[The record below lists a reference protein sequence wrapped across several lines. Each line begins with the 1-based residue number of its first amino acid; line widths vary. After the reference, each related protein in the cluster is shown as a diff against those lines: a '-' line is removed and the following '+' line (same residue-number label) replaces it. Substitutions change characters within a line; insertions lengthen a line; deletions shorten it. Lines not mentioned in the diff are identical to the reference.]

1 MTATAQEITI
11 TRVYDAPRELVW
23 KAWTEPA
30 RLAQWWGPRG
40 WRTDPADVTMDVQPG
55 GAFRVTSVNDA
66 GGAEMTTESVFRE
79 VVEPERLVVE
89 EAAEDS
95 WHDGAVSELT
105 LRDLGDGRTEMV
117 FRSTIHTTAEMGAT
131 AERGLASAFDRLAE
145 VLA

>member
-55 GAFRVTSVNDA
+55 GSFRVTSVNDA
-66 GGAEMTTESVFRE
+66 DGAEMTTESVFRE
-79 VVEPERLVVE
+79 VVEPERLVVAE
-89 EAAEDS
+89 TAEDS
-95 WHDGAVSELT
+95 WHEGAVSVLT
-105 LRDLGDGRTEMV
+105 LHDLGDGRTEMV
-117 FRSTIHTTAEMGAT
+117 FRSTINTTAEMGGN

>member
-1 MTATAQEITI
+1 VTATAQEITI

-55 GAFRVTSVNDA
+55 GSFRVTSVNEAD
-66 GGAEMTTESVFRE
+66 GAEMTTESVFRE

-89 EAAEDS
+89 ETAEDS
-95 WHDGAVSELT
+95 WHEGAVSVLT
-105 LRDLGDGRTEMV
+105 LHDLGDGRTEMV
-117 FRSTIHTTAEMGAT
+117 FRSTINTTAEMGGN
-131 AERGLASAFDRLAE
+131 AERGLASAFDRLGE